1 MSHTSCGY
9 AAFWFQM
16 LIGNPAALQIARR
29 SLGER
34 LRPAMTWYIAVRST
48 PARRAIS
55 APDIPFLSSL
65 IFIFVSNLIMMMEYS
80 SPCELLS
87 SLFFSSANHAHTY

>member
-29 SLGER
+29 R
-34 LRPAMTWYIAVRST
+34 RFDFRRPAIVWYMAVRST
-48 PARRAIS
+48 PSRRAIS
-55 APDIPFLSSL
+55 TPLMFLLSSL
-65 IFIFVSNLIMMMEYS
+65 IFIFVCIVIIV
-80 SPCELLS
+80 
-87 SLFFSSANHAHTY
+87 TRV